1 MWKTFPLHFFAELP
15 RWPASSSQ
23 GNHCPALVSQLHHQ
37 GEAPSHSQSG
47 FSVQEEQTDQ
57 SLLASIRKEISS
69 ATRSILKDMAVLK
82 TQNEAILNLLGNNR
96 ECEMDEQPVQTY
108 PLRTVDE
115 IDHLEGNLK
124 SSSSTR
130 RQLCKVLGH
139 IGGNT
144 LRSTTSNI
152 LKYLLH
158 DSVAVMYSLHGQKGK
173 RALAETELCRIIL
186 GKRCASVCKLL

>member
-1 MWKTFPLHFFAELP
+1 
-15 RWPASSSQ
+15 
-23 GNHCPALVSQLHHQ
+23 
-37 GEAPSHSQSG
+37 
-47 FSVQEEQTDQ
+47 
-57 SLLASIRKEISS
+57 
-69 ATRSILKDMAVLK
+69 MAVLK
-82 TQNEAILNLLGNNR
+82 TQNEAILNLLGSNR

-115 IDHLEGNLK
+115 IGHLESNLK

-144 LRSTTSNI
+144 VRSTTANI

-186 GKRCASVCKLL
+186 ESVRKNAATASASDAEIRTGIMAWLKNAQARLDAAMKRCYVYSFTTPQGLLVAIVFV